1 MKRIVILGSTG
12 SIGRS
17 TVDII
22 KLQKD
27 SSLKVVGLV
36 ADTSIEELEK
46 QLDLFPEAMFALGSD
61 DSFSLLKARR
71 SVFSGRSAGTGEE
84 GIINLLRETSPDLVV
99 NGLVGIAGLS
109 PTMEALRLGCMV
121 ALANKES
128 LVTGGE
134 LLVRDRD
141 SLERII
147 PVDSEHFSLSMCLE
161 GGREDVSEI
170 ILSAS
175 GGPFYN
181 RDFSGLKDVT
191 IEQVLDHPTWD
202 MGERVTVDSAMM
214 LNKGFEV
221 VEAHFLFG
229 FPYRNISVII
239 HPQSLVHSLVRLRDS
254 SLLAH
259 IGPADMKLPIINAL
273 YYPEKVDF
281 PWGALQLEEIGAL
294 EFVRF
299 DSGNFPAFE
308 LAMDAARRGGTSL
321 AVLNAADE
329 VAVKTFLAG
338 KIGFLTIIDW
348 IEEALSNHSTAEVS
362 GISDIIGADRW
373 TRDFL
378 ASRHDEAVK
387 I

>member
-12 SIGRS
+12 SIGKS

-27 SSLKVVGLV
+27 RSQEVVGLV
-36 ADTSIEELEK
+36 ADTNIEELGK
-46 QLDLFPEAMFALGSD
+46 QLDLFPGAKFALGSED
-61 DSFSLLKARR
+61 ALSRLRAGRKDVSA
-71 SVFSGRSAGTGEE
+71 RSAGTGSE
-84 GIINLLRETSPDLVV
+84 GIINLLRETAPDLVV

-109 PTMEALRLGCMV
+109 PTLESLRLGCMV
-121 ALANKES
+121 ALANKET

-134 LLVRDRD
+134 LLIRDQK

-147 PVDSEHFSLSMCLE
+147 PVDSEHFSLSQCLE
-161 GGREDVSEI
+161 GNREGVSEI
-170 ILSAS
+170 ILTAS

-181 RDFSGLKDVT
+181 LDNSELKDVS
-191 IEQVLDHPTWD
+191 IQQVLNHPTWD
-202 MGERVTVDSAMM
+202 MGDRVTVDSAML

-221 VEAHFLFG
+221 IEAHFLFG
-229 FPYRNISVII
+229 FSYRDIRVII
-239 HPQSLVHSLVRLRDS
+239 HPQSLVHSLVRLKDS

-273 YYPEKVDF
+273 YYPEKVKF
-281 PWGALQLEEIGAL
+281 PWEALQLEDTGAL
-294 EFVRF
+294 EFIRF

-308 LAMDAARRGGTSL
+308 LAMGAARQGGTSL

-329 VAVKTFLAG
+329 IAVKTFLAG
-338 KIGFLTIIDW
+338 NIGFLDIIDW
-348 IEEALSNHSTAEVS
+348 IEDALSNHSTAEVS
-362 GISDIIGADRW
+362 GISDIIEADRW
-373 TRDFL
+373 ARDFL

>member
-1 MKRIVILGSTG
+1 LKRIVILGSTG
-12 SIGRS
+12 SIGKS

-27 SSLKVVGLV
+27 RSQKVAGLV
-36 ADTSIEELEK
+36 ADTNVEELDK
-46 QLDLFPEAMFALGSD
+46 QLDLFPGAKFALGSED
-61 DSFSLLKARR
+61 ALTRLTARR
-71 SVFSGRSAGTGEE
+71 KDVPARSAGTGAE
-84 GIINLLRETSPDLVV
+84 GIINLLRETAPDLVV

-109 PTMEALRLGCMV
+109 PTLEALRLGCMV
-121 ALANKES
+121 ALANKET

-134 LLVRDRD
+134 LLTRDQK

-147 PVDSEHFSLSMCLE
+147 PVDSEHFSLSQCLE
-161 GGREDVSEI
+161 GSREGVSEI
-170 ILSAS
+170 ILTAS

-181 RDFSGLKDVT
+181 RDISELKDVT
-191 IEQVLDHPTWD
+191 IEQVLNHPTWD
-202 MGERVTVDSAMM
+202 MGDRVTVDSAML

-221 VEAHFLFG
+221 IEAHFLFG
-229 FPYRNISVII
+229 FSYRDIRVII
-239 HPQSLVHSLVRLRDS
+239 HPQSLVHSLVRLKDC

-273 YYPEKVDF
+273 YYPEKVEF
-281 PWGALQLEEIGAL
+281 PWEALQLEDTGAL
-294 EFVRF
+294 EFIRF
-299 DSGNFPAFE
+299 DSSNFPAFE
-308 LAMDAARRGGTSL
+308 LAMDAARKGGTSL

-338 KIGFLTIIDW
+338 NIGFLDIIDW
-348 IEEALSNHSTAEVS
+348 IEDALSNHSTAEVS
-362 GISDIIGADRW
+362 GISDIIEADRW
-373 TRDFL
+373 ARDFL